1 MNIPLMPGWS
11 IVNPFPANYD
21 VESKTVIEQTARM
34 YGKVNE
40 LIESYNT
47 FTTNIENKTNEFI
60 ETTNG
65 DYEAFKISIRQ
76 EFQDF
81 IDVIE
86 IKLDE
91 QQKIIDNAVSYMS
104 DNIISTTKNVINDSI
119 TRGDIVIN
127 TVYDENTENLNIVA
141 DGSV

>member
-81 IDVIE
+81 IDTIE
-86 IKLDE
+86 LKLNE

-104 DNIISTTKNVINDSI
+104 DNIISTTRNLINDGI
-119 TRGDIVIN
+119 AKGVF
-127 TVYDENTENLNIVA
+127 TVAVHYDETTENLNIVT